1 MTSIFLSPP
10 SFNDF
15 VVNNKGNDMPLG
27 NKTKDVCHYGTR
39 FSGGTKINDAYLWIK
54 VPLDILK
61 KSSEVHIITL
71 HNCRRARW
79 FQIIKHW
86 PAIF

>member
-10 SFNDF
+10 SFNGF

-27 NKTKDVCHYGTR
+27 NKTKDVCHYETR

-54 VPLDILK
+54 VPLDI
-61 KSSEVHIITL
+61 
-71 HNCRRARW
+71 
-79 FQIIKHW
+79 
-86 PAIF
+86 

>member
-39 FSGGTKINDAYLWIK
+39 FSGGQKSMMHIYELKYL
-54 VPLDILK
+54 
-61 KSSEVHIITL
+61 
-71 HNCRRARW
+71 
-79 FQIIKHW
+79 
-86 PAIF
+86 